1 MLSSL
6 LLASIRT
13 LSRFFFLFL
22 VLLSNILIIPVI
34 REKIKVKLALV
45 IRTVAPATLT
55 DKMIQTP
62 LLVALKTI
70 KILSM

>member
-22 VLLSNILIIPVI
+22 VLLSNILTIPVI
-34 REKIKVKLALV
+34 REKIKVKLALA